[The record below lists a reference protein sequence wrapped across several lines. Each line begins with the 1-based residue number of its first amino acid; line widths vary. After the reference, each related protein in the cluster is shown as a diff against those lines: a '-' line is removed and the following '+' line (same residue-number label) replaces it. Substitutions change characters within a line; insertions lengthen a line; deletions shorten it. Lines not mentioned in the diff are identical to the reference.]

1 MRRQLEQPAAAS
13 QALQDAKVKH
23 DALARDRL
31 DQIAVQRD
39 GNIVGRAAPDLPVV
53 NVLAIAVQ
61 AIGPV
66 LGGGS
71 IPPLALITTLIGIGS
86 KLGPAAY
93 AHWIARISDLPYL
106 PGQLSSKLLDGN
118 AAISVITQVPT
129 LFKAF
134 GPQLAAGDRATAVDV
149 VQLALAADGS
159 EALLNKY
166 PQAFDGLAQPSIESA
181 VRDLRKTALDF
192 VLGQEVPPD
201 AAKDVGG
208 LASLLKAV
216 DQVRSNHEASAA
228 LELVMTTAKTLK
240 RSQLDPEPVFTN
252 AASLLSHSN
261 ADAAGYF
268 DQAKLQRTRCPSAQT
283 DRPFLKGAVR
293 AM

>member
-1 MRRQLEQPAAAS
+1 MRRQLEQLAAAS

-31 DQIAVQRD
+31 DQGAIQRD

-66 LGGGS
+66 LSGS

-86 KLGPAAY
+86 KLGAAAY
-93 AHWIARISDLPYL
+93 DHWIARISDLPYT
-106 PGQLSSKLLDGN
+106 PGQFSSKLLDGN

-129 LFKAF
+129 LFNAF
-134 GPQLAAGDRATAVDV
+134 GPQLASGDRATAVDV

-181 VRDLRKTALDF
+181 VRDLRKAALDF
-192 VLGQEVPPD
+192 VLGQEVLPD

-216 DQVRSNHEASAA
+216 DQVRTNHEASAA

-240 RSQLDPEPVFTN
+240 SSQLDPELVFTN
-252 AASLLSHSN
+252 AASLLAHSN
-261 ADAAGYF
+261 MDAASGF
-268 DQAKLQRTRCPSAQT
+268 GQAKLQRARCPSPQAA
-283 DRPFLKGAVR
+283 RPFLKGAAR
-293 AM
+293 TM

>member
-1 MRRQLEQPAAAS
+1 MRRQLEQLAAAS

-31 DQIAVQRD
+31 DQSAVQRD

-61 AIGPV
+61 AVGPV
-66 LGGGS
+66 LSGS

-86 KLGPAAY
+86 KLGAAAY
-93 AHWIARISDLPYL
+93 ALWIARISDLPYL

-181 VRDLRKTALDF
+181 VRDLRKAALDF

-208 LASLLKAV
+208 LGSLLKAV

-240 RSQLDPEPVFTN
+240 SSQLDPEPVFTN
-252 AASLLSHSN
+252 AASLLAHSN
-261 ADAAGYF
+261 MDAASGF
-268 DQAKLQRTRCPSAQT
+268 GQAKLQRARCPSAQAA
-283 DRPFLKGAVR
+283 RPFLKGAAR
-293 AM
+293 TM